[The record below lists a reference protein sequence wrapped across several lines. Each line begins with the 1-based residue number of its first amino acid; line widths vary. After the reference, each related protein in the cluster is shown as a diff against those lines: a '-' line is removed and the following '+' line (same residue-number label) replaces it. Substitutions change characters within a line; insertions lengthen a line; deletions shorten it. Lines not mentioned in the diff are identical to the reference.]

1 MAQTQ
6 PVTIKYSFLPVDETW
21 EGLMKRL
28 KWEGESLIPVQFLC
42 HSGRILLFHPEEILR
57 NGKKCNPNY
66 FQCSPSFHLNKMPAL
81 SSIWIWGKGGEGN
94 SFAGVSHPP
103 QPRLQGVQLQ
113 DALREQTHPGV
124 TPGGTWEEQQK
135 WAGLFSRQ
143 DCSSEARGNLSEC
156 KFITVKTSK
165 FPLPFL
171 SGGTALPGGVEYIFR
186 WQGQE
191 KILQLSRLAFCAIY
205 TWELPGSFPHLE
217 LNSIL
222 KNT

>member
-1 MAQTQ
+1 MCPHYLEPHHRSYTLMAQTQ

-94 SFAGVSHPP
+94 SFASVSHPP

-113 DALREQTHPGV
+113 DPPRSGPWRHMGRAAEMGRAFLL
-124 TPGGTWEEQQK
+124 
-135 WAGLFSRQ
+135 AGLLQWSQRESLWMQ
-143 DCSSEARGNLSEC
+143 IHHSENL
-156 KFITVKTSK
+156 
-165 FPLPFL
+165 
-171 SGGTALPGGVEYIFR
+171 
-186 WQGQE
+186 
-191 KILQLSRLAFCAIY
+191 
-205 TWELPGSFPHLE
+205 
-217 LNSIL
+217 
-222 KNT
+222 